1 MTRVFLLR
9 HGETE
14 WNANGILQGAADIPL
29 NECGREQSERA
40 AAALAPRL
48 ARDVRIVSSPLGRAR
63 ETAETLARAVG
74 VDVELDD
81 RLVERSYGVWEG
93 MAQTTIAERF
103 PEESARWDR
112 GLEPRIEGY
121 EGHESLAARM
131 GECLRERA
139 IGSDL
144 VLVGHG
150 SALRMGVSVVLGL
163 PLGGRTIAGLP
174 NGTWTE
180 LRRHDDGEWTLVA
193 HAVFAPPMPSEDKPY
208 NI

>member
-1 MTRVFLLR
+1 VTRVFLLR

-14 WNANGILQGAADIPL
+14 WNANGTLQGAADIPL
-29 NECGREQSERA
+29 NKCGWEQAERA

-48 ARDVRIVSSPLGRAR
+48 DPEVRIVSSPLARAR
-63 ETAETLARAVG
+63 ETAEVLARMVG

-81 RLVERSYGVWEG
+81 RLLERCYGEWEG
-93 MAQTTIAERF
+93 MVQTTIAERF

-131 GECLRERA
+131 GECLLERA
-139 IGSDL
+139 IGGDV

-150 SALRMGVSVVLGL
+150 SALRMGISVALGL
-163 PLGGRTIAGLP
+163 PLGGRAIAGLP
-174 NGTWTE
+174 NGAWTE
-180 LRRHDDGEWTLVA
+180 LKLNDDGGWTLVA
-193 HAVFAPPMPSEDKPY
+193 HAVFSTPPPAKSY
-208 NI
+208 TV